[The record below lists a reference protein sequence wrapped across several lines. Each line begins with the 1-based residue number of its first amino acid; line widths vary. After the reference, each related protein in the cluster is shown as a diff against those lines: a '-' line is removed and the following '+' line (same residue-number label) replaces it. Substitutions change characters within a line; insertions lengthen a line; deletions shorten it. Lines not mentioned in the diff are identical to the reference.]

1 MYYPSIR
8 LAAGAALAGALI
20 FGGFLGAPA
29 ARAAITGSQITTPSD
44 PSFFVA
50 DHDQATQTFAIAGTT
65 SGGNPATDA
74 VTIRCYFGK
83 TSVKLAGPVPL
94 NSDGTFAVRLANL
107 NDVLDLTCR
116 LRAVPAGTPPADVTP
131 YSGPLIGVGERT
143 SSVVSAGPNNK
154 TAYDYLFDTQQ
165 KAGAYD
171 YASLGKCGL
180 NDGYLYDQTLANTTI
195 TFACNA
201 ALLGGES
208 ATKPTRS
215 ELRIDSADAYAPATA
230 FLINSSAKGLPAVT
244 TTYTLNTATGDA
256 VIHETDPLVKC
267 ARAAYPPTPS
277 SCSSFVSTGV
287 TDNRTITQ
295 DDDGHTSWISDV
307 FTSTDSKS
315 HSLDLLWD
323 NSQRFWG
330 PSGNAAQLEYK
341 FPGRSGFAKHVV
353 GDALSLRAAPG
364 TILVQM
370 SGAADGDTSTGRG
383 AIVFDRPADEAK
395 FTYVQATR
403 SAFTLHQ
410 AGTVPAGGS
419 TRFRF
424 AYVQDYQA
432 AKVASFAKTASTA
445 FLSTVAISKSG
456 RGKGKVAS
464 SPGGISCGKA
474 CSHGYGYG
482 TSLKL
487 KAKPAK
493 GSRFVRWSGACT
505 GAARCTI
512 AITDNV
518 RVGATFAL
526 RPCLVPDVVGKT
538 LKAAKLAIRRRFCSV
553 GKVRTVTS
561 TIAKGRVVSQAP
573 TRGKKLKPHSRINL
587 VVSNG

>member
-1 MYYPSIR
+1 MHYPSIR

-65 SGGNPATDA
+65 SGGDRASDE
-74 VTIRCYFGK
+74 VVIRCYFGT
-83 TSVKLAGPVPL
+83 TSVKLAGPVAL
-94 NSDGTFAVRLANL
+94 NSDGTFAVLLANL
-107 NDVLDLTCR
+107 NDVLDQTCR
-116 LRAVPAGTPPADVTP
+116 LRAVPAGTPPTDVTP

-143 SSVVSAGPNNK
+143 TSVVTGGPNNK
-154 TAYDYLFDTQQ
+154 TVYDYFFDAQQ
-165 KAGAYD
+165 KTGAFD

-215 ELRIDSADAYAPATA
+215 ELQIDGADAYAPATA

-244 TTYTLNTATGDA
+244 ATYTLNPATGDT

-267 ARAAYPPTPS
+267 AGATYPPTPS
-277 SCSSFVSTGV
+277 SCSSFASTGV

-295 DDDGHTSWISDV
+295 DHDGHMSWISDV
-307 FTSTDSKS
+307 FTSTDDKS

-330 PSGNAAQLEYK
+330 PSGNAAQLEYR
-341 FPGRSGFAKHVV
+341 FPGQSGFAKRAA
-353 GDALSLRAAPG
+353 GDAISLHAAPG

-370 SGAADGDTSTGRG
+370 SGAPDGDPSTGRG
-383 AIVFDRPADEAK
+383 AIVFDRPATEAK
-395 FTYVQATR
+395 FTYAQATR

-424 AYVQDYQA
+424 AYVQDYRA
-432 AKVASFAKTASTA
+432 AVASLARTASTA
-445 FLSTVAISKSG
+445 FLSTVAISRS
-456 RGKGKVAS
+456 GKGKGKITS
-464 SPGGISCGKA
+464 SPGGISCGKT
-474 CSHGYGYG
+474 CSHGFGYG
-482 TSLKL
+482 TSLTL

-493 GSRFVRWSGACT
+493 GSRFLHWSGACT
-505 GAARCTI
+505 GTAKCAI
-512 AITDNV
+512 AIADSV
-518 RVGATFAL
+518 RVGARFAL
-526 RPCLVPDVVGKT
+526 RPCLVPNVVGKT

-553 GKVRTVTS
+553 GKLRTVTS
-561 TIAKGRVVSQAP
+561 TVAKGRVVSQAP
-573 TRGKKLKPHSRINL
+573 ERGKTLKPHSRISL
-587 VVSNG
+587 VVSSG